1 MALMLFLSVSWL
13 CSCFLGQ
20 ADRCIILA
28 CSQNQGKLLYLPLY
42 YVLFCLVL
50 LNYLFLRVFLL
61 NCTFKKIIE
70 NSLGDHQWL
79 KYATVSHDT
88 AFRVLKAQL

>member
-28 CSQNQGKLLYLPLY
+28 CSQNQGKLLYFPL
-42 YVLFCLVL
+42 LCLVL
-50 LNYLFLRVFLL
+50 LSFVELSVFKGVSPELYLQ
-61 NCTFKKIIE
+61 K
-70 NSLGDHQWL
+70 DH
-79 KYATVSHDT
+79 
-88 AFRVLKAQL
+88 